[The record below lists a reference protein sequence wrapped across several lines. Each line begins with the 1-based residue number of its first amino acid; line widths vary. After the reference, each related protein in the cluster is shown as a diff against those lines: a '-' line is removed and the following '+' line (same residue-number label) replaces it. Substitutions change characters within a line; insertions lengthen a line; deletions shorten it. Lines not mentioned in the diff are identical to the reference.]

1 MNTNSRLDRALLGLL
16 LIGMTITAFL
26 PGCST
31 SSLRKP
37 VTENNFDSTLFN
49 SFVEPDFPFFSTYL
63 DSRNLGNRFPDINVV
78 ARGLIVQLGDS
89 AYACFDRDLL
99 RWSVAWSGKIL
110 TESMLPQVSYK
121 NFFNKKNT
129 VPLLAGTPSIATGM
143 YPGWSAGKPVT
154 DDVRPES
161 QRREG
166 FSWGPLPEYFGR
178 WNGFY
183 VYGSAVVLDYEVSQ
197 IRIREV
203 PGALVQG
210 KEVVFSRTLDVS
222 PTRDSLFLNAAE
234 IAGGSSA
241 VCIGQAAYIYY
252 GENKD
257 SVTAVQVYGR
267 NGDAQPAVQIKN
279 RRVIQISVPPSKQTN
294 NIKVVMWRGLSRNLE
309 TVRKSFV
316 TPIADVPRL
325 DKGSPPRW
333 VKSVLTRGQLSPDT
347 AAFVTDLLT
356 LPVPNPW
363 RRNVRVTDIAFFD
376 ADKAAVATFEGD
388 VWLVKGIRNN
398 LKNLSWTRFAS
409 GLYEP
414 QSIEIFKGQLYAFGK
429 EGIVRLHDLN
439 RDGEADFYENFSDL
453 MHQSAESYEW
463 AADMIFTEDKY
474 ITIAKGG
481 GLTARPGITKELAP
495 GFRAGSNHSGT
506 IMRISPDGRRAE
518 VHSSGFRAPYLG
530 MHPTKEILTATDQQG
545 NYVQSTPI
553 FVVEK
558 GDFFGVPATSHR
570 NDNPQ
575 AKRPLTWIPHR
586 VDRSAGGQVWITS
599 GKMGPLND
607 RLVHFSFGRP
617 GLFQVLIDSTVNAMQ
632 GAVAPIH
639 ANYPVPVLKGS
650 INPGDGQLYMAG
662 FNLFGSSSK
671 GISAVQRLRYTGKP
685 SYMPTRLRAG
695 SQGLVIS
702 FDCELNRK
710 AAEHVAGFR
719 VKRWNYERTHEYGSG
734 HFKSDGTPGEEILPV
749 LASYLSVDKKSV
761 LLLIP
766 GMIETDQMELTY
778 QLQTR
783 DGKRLDDGIWFSI
796 NHVQDLNLN
805 YPAFR
810 NVDLNKL
817 KLSKDQLSSL
827 LKSDPPITRDRGR
840 VLFNTMGCVGC
851 HSPGTETAGMYGPP
865 LKGLYGSERMLADGS
880 TVTADDN
887 YLKES
892 ILDPGK
898 KIAKDYEAEMPSF
911 RGVLSDADIESVLL
925 YIMYLKY

>member
-1 MNTNSRLDRALLGLL
+1 
-16 LIGMTITAFL
+16 
-26 PGCST
+26 
-31 SSLRKP
+31 
-37 VTENNFDSTLFN
+37 
-49 SFVEPDFPFFSTYL
+49 
-63 DSRNLGNRFPDINVV
+63 
-78 ARGLIVQLGDS
+78 
-89 AYACFDRDLL
+89 
-99 RWSVAWSGKIL
+99 
-110 TESMLPQVSYK
+110 
-121 NFFNKKNT
+121 
-129 VPLLAGTPSIATGM
+129 
-143 YPGWSAGKPVT
+143 
-154 DDVRPES
+154 
-161 QRREG
+161 
-166 FSWGPLPEYFGR
+166 
-178 WNGFY
+178 
-183 VYGSAVVLDYEVSQ
+183 
-197 IRIREV
+197 
-203 PGALVQG
+203 
-210 KEVVFSRTLDVS
+210 
-222 PTRDSLFLNAAE
+222 
-234 IAGGSSA
+234 
-241 VCIGQAAYIYY
+241 
-252 GENKD
+252 
-257 SVTAVQVYGR
+257 
-267 NGDAQPAVQIKN
+267 
-279 RRVIQISVPPSKQTN
+279 
-294 NIKVVMWRGLSRNLE
+294 
-309 TVRKSFV
+309 
-316 TPIADVPRL
+316 
-325 DKGSPPRW
+325 
-333 VKSVLTRGQLSPDT
+333 
-347 AAFVTDLLT
+347 
-356 LPVPNPW
+356 
-363 RRNVRVTDIAFFD
+363 
-376 ADKAAVATFEGD
+376 
-388 VWLVKGIRNN
+388 
-398 LKNLSWTRFAS
+398 
-409 GLYEP
+409 
-414 QSIEIFKGQLYAFGK
+414 
-429 EGIVRLHDLN
+429 
-439 RDGEADFYENFSDL
+439 
-453 MHQSAESYEW
+453 
-463 AADMIFTEDKY
+463 
-474 ITIAKGG
+474 
-481 GLTARPGITKELAP
+481 
-495 GFRAGSNHSGT
+495 
-506 IMRISPDGRRAE
+506 
-518 VHSSGFRAPYLG
+518 
-530 MHPTKEILTATDQQG
+530 
-545 NYVQSTPI
+545 
-553 FVVEK
+553 
-558 GDFFGVPATSHR
+558 
-570 NDNPQ
+570 
-575 AKRPLTWIPHR
+575 
-586 VDRSAGGQVWITS
+586 
-599 GKMGPLND
+599 LND